1 MAGPFDNP
9 FGLSALTL
17 PLREQRLKVLS
28 SNLANADTPGFQ
40 AQDFDFQAA
49 LKGAEAHQQRV
60 VAGAARGPLG
70 LGGGGLAAPG
80 SPAAAMGLDSGP
92 DFRRF
97 VTTRESAQGSL
108 DGNTV
113 NTETEHAAFGRAV
126 LEYRASL
133 TFFESRVRGLMTA
146 ITGQ

>member
-9 FGLSALTL
+9 FGLSALAL

-28 SNLANADTPGFQ
+28 SNLANADTPGYQ
-40 AQDFDFQAA
+40 AQEFDFQSA
-49 LKGAEAHQQRV
+49 LKGVEDHQRRV
-60 VAGAARGPLG
+60 VAGPARGPLG
-70 LGGGGLAAPG
+70 GA
-80 SPAAAMGLDSGP
+80 STPAEAMGLDGGP
-92 DFRRF
+92 DFRRY
-97 VTTRESAQGSL
+97 VTTRGALQGSL

-113 NTETEHAAFGRAV
+113 NTETENAAFGRAV

-133 TFFESRVRGLMTA
+133 TFFEARVRGLMTA

>member
-9 FGLSALTL
+9 FGLSALSL

-28 SNLANADTPGFQ
+28 SNLANADTPGYQ
-40 AQDFDFQAA
+40 AQEFDFQRA
-49 LKGAEAHQQRV
+49 LKGAEDHQRRV
-60 VAGAARGPLG
+60 VASPARGPLG
-70 LGGGGLAAPG
+70 LGGSGIGG
-80 SPAAAMGLDSGP
+80 PAEAMGLADGP
-92 DFRRF
+92 DFRRY
-97 VTTRESAQGSL
+97 VTTRQALQPSL

-113 NTETEHAAFGRAV
+113 NTETENAAFGRAV